1 VGVELHVFAGSC
13 RYLFGPKKIR
23 RAKQNAHTNR
33 HLHDLLGPAAFAENI
48 HPASLERALAR
59 RKANL
64 WMAPVGVA
72 E

>member
-1 VGVELHVFAGSC
+1 
-13 RYLFGPKKIR
+13 LFGPKKIR

-33 HLHDLLGPAAFAENI
+33 HLLGPERTLAENI
-48 HPASLERALAR
+48 HPASLERAR

>member
-33 HLHDLLGPAAFAENI
+33 HLYDLLGPAAALKIFIPHLWSA
-48 HPASLERALAR
+48 RAAQ
-59 RKANL
+59 
-64 WMAPVGVA
+64 G
-72 E
+72 